1 MSDDAGPKDNRLGD
15 YLRARRELVSPESV
29 GLPGHGV
36 RRVAGLRR
44 EEVAMLAGISA
55 DYYLRLEQGRDRNPS
70 VQVLEALAGV
80 LQLDATATDYLL
92 RLGAPKP
99 RRRVRRPRPETVPTA
114 TAQLLSVIGLPAFIE
129 GRYLDV
135 LAANPLVTALSPNV
149 RVGENRL
156 RSIFLDPDERT
167 LHPDWARTA
176 PRLVAGFRNRIGDR
190 VDDPRVVQLVG
201 ELSLGSEEFRRA
213 WARHDVKPIQS
224 RSIRI
229 DHPQVGEIELDL
241 SKLAIEGTDGQML
254 VIYHAVPGTEAA
266 DKLALLSSL
275 VGVVPDGMVLDTPYD
290 GTETSGTTPA
300 AGRPR
305 PA

>member
-1 MSDDAGPKDNRLGD
+1 MTEENRLGE
-15 YLRARRELVSPESV
+15 YLRARREQVTPADV
-29 GLPGHGV
+29 ALPVHGV
-36 RRVAGLRR
+36 RRVPGLRR
-44 EEVAMLAGISA
+44 EEVAMLAGISS

-70 VQVLEALAGV
+70 VQVLESIAQV

-99 RRRVRRPRPETVPTA
+99 RARARRPRPETVPPA
-114 TAQLLSVIGLPAFIE
+114 TAELLTVIGLPAFVE

-156 RSIFLDPDERT
+156 RSMFLDQAERD
-167 LHPDWARTA
+167 LHPDWARTV

-201 ELSLGSEEFRRA
+201 ELSLGSEEFRQG

-224 RSIRI
+224 RTIRM
-229 DHPQVGEIELDL
+229 DHPQVGELELAL

-254 VIYHAVPGTEAA
+254 VIYHATPGSDAA
-266 DKLALLSSL
+266 DKLALLTSL
-275 VGVVPDGMVLDTPYD
+275 AAGEAAVA
-290 GTETSGTTPA
+290 TPA
-300 AGRPR
+300 RQETPGR
-305 PA
+305 

>member
-1 MSDDAGPKDNRLGD
+1 MDGVSDDAGLKENLIGD

-29 GLPGHGV
+29 GISAHGV

-70 VQVLEALAGV
+70 VQVLEALADV

-99 RRRVRRPRPETVPTA
+99 RTRARRTRAETVPTA
-114 TAQLLSVIGLPAFIE
+114 TAQLLTVIGLPAFVE

-135 LAANPLVTALSPNV
+135 LAANGLVTALSPNV

-156 RSIFLDPDERT
+156 RSIFLDPAERD
-167 LHPDWARTA
+167 LHSDWERMA
-176 PRLVAGFRNRIGDR
+176 PRLVAGFRNRIGDD

-201 ELSLGSEEFRRA
+201 ELSLGSEEFRKG
-213 WARHDVKPIQS
+213 WARHDVKPIVS
-224 RSIRI
+224 RSIRMN
-229 DHPQVGEIELDL
+229 HPQVGELELAL
-241 SKLAIEGTDGQML
+241 SKLAIEGSDGQML

-266 DKLALLSSL
+266 DKLALLATL
-275 VGVVPDGMVLDTPYD
+275 VVG
-290 GTETSGTTPA
+290 ETSV
-300 AGRPR
+300 GR
-305 PA
+305 